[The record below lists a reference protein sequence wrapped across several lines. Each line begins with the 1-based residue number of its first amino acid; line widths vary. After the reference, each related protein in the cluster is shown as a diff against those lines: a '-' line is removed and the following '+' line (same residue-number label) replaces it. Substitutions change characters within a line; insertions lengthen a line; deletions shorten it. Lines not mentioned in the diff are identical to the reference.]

1 VWRSYADCGGRP
13 EGLASCVHIV
23 RPDPPSARVVADC
36 RPPLSEKWVSSSPIR
51 QRTLANIDLVVRAP
65 PPWGSDLC
73 PIVVSRH
80 FRSAAWRAMAPPHLL
95 FEPIELLERLAALT
109 PRPCINLV
117 CTMACWH
124 RTAGGAPRRC
134 AYGRDVLD
142 SVGPDAAVRCGT
154 AAPPVPASAL
164 PSAGGPEASGA
175 AYGDPVVM
183 IGRRPRRASVVFT
196 GGESRPGDHRERGA
210 APAARGA
217 QVVVARPDA
226 AHVRRGRVPRLASP
240 RSIRASGARMSRR
253 STSSGRRTS
262 SLPGRSAT
270 YASAPGHAS
279 GEASSTCV
287 PLPRPIHE

>member
-1 VWRSYADCGGRP
+1 MWRSYADCGGRP

-23 RPDPPSARVVADC
+23 RPDPPSALARVVADC

-73 PIVVSRH
+73 PIVVRRH

-117 CTMACWH
+117 LH
-124 RTAGGAPRRC
+124 HGVLAPHSRWRARAV

-183 IGRRPRRASVVFT
+183 IGGGPGEPASSIPAASRDPARTVSVEPPRRPRRAS
-196 GGESRPGDHRERGA
+196 GRG
-210 APAARGA
+210 P
-217 QVVVARPDA
+217 
-226 AHVRRGRVPRLASP
+226 
-240 RSIRASGARMSRR
+240 
-253 STSSGRRTS
+253 T
-262 SLPGRSAT
+262 
-270 YASAPGHAS
+270 
-279 GEASSTCV
+279 
-287 PLPRPIHE
+287 